1 MVAPD
6 DEVLG
11 APQAETPLDP
21 EGISVPSPISERLA
35 GGAHRLE
42 IRKLQKVGSSTLS
55 VSLPSGWAA
64 EHGLRR
70 GVSVQLVEDGKEL
83 RIIPIAEGSGPV
95 SRETAYLIAADE
107 CRSPEVLSRV
117 IISCYVLGRD
127 HLVVR
132 SKARMPTEFIDAVR
146 RTSKKLIGLGIMEES
161 PESIVLQCSIE
172 AQRYPVDALFKRLYN
187 LSASAI
193 TDSLEALRLKDAKL
207 AQLAASREED
217 ADMIYWLIM
226 RLILSAQQDESV
238 RTMIGLKSRADVAGY
253 SIIAADLERIAD
265 QTRNVGL
272 SIAWLIDHEVKIAG
286 SLLNALRQ
294 HGIDVGELFADAM
307 LGLLSRDLEKAVE
320 ATEIAAKLRRSE
332 EALSLATLEGT
343 RDPEAL
349 MRMRRIIQAF
359 TLIEESCRQIA
370 IVAFSRHQSEPT
382 RYARPLDDKKGPSRA

>member
-1 MVAPD
+1 MASTGGGG
-6 DEVLG
+6 LG
-11 APQAETPLDP
+11 ERQAELLLDP
-21 EGISVPSPISERLA
+21 EILRAPPPLRGRPPQ
-35 GGAHRLE
+35 GGNRLE

-83 RIIPIAEGSGPV
+83 RIIPIAEGAGPV

-117 IISCYVLGRD
+117 LISCYVLGRD
-127 HLVVR
+127 HVVVR
-132 SKARMPTEFIDAVR
+132 SKERMPTEFIDAVR
-146 RTSKKLIGLGIMEES
+146 RTSKKLIGVGIIEES

-172 AQRYPVDALFKRLYN
+172 TQRYPVDALFKRLYN

-207 AQLAASREED
+207 AHLAASREED

-238 RTMIGLKSRADVAGY
+238 RTLIGLKSRADVAGY

-265 QTRNVGL
+265 QTRIVAL
-272 SIAWLIDHEVKIAG
+272 SIAWLIEHEVKVPG
-286 SLLNALRQ
+286 SVLNTLRQ
-294 HGIDVGELFADAM
+294 HGIDVAELFADAM

-320 ATEIAAKLRRSE
+320 ATELAAKLRRSE
-332 EALSLATLEGT
+332 EARSLAALEGT

-349 MRMRRIIQAF
+349 IRLRRIAQAF

-370 IVAFSRHQSEPT
+370 IVSFSRHQSEPT
-382 RYARPLDDKKGPSRA
+382 RYSRPLDEKKGPSRA